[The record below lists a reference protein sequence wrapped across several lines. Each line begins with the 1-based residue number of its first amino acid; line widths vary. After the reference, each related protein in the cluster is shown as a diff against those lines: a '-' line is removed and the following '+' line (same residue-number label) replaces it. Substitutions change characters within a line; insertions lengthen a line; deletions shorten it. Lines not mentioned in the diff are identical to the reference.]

1 MQRNNY
7 WLGLCLWLGALFFTP
22 SYASGIPDF
31 AMIKQQHQSSDF
43 QLLDRQGRLL
53 QLQRVNWQRRQ
64 GSWLGIEQVSPA
76 LVRLLLHAEDRR
88 FYDHGGVDWYAVAGT
103 AWSSLWGQRLRGTS
117 TLSMQLVD
125 LLGLGSGRTVGQRSW
140 SAKWDQARW
149 AQQLESEWT
158 KAQILEAYLNLVP
171 FRGELVGV
179 DAMSKVMWQ
188 KQAFALTFP
197 EAALAVAMLPSPN
210 APLTQ
215 LQQRSCILWRGIE
228 PQADCAAHN
237 WYNQR
242 AILRLARP
250 AWGNPNDA
258 PHWAFYLSQH
268 VSAQNSLQTSVDQVL
283 QRQAQAII
291 QHHLVDLVK
300 ANANDAALVV
310 LDNQSGQVIAYIG
323 SSSYSRAAQFDHVQ
337 AKRQAGST
345 LKPFLYQLA
354 IDQRRI
360 TAASLLA
367 DTAAQFSTPYG
378 LYVPQNYDEQFM
390 GWVSARVALAGSINI
405 PAVRLLGQVGVDE
418 FQAYLQ
424 KLGFDLPYSAD
435 YYGLGLALGGV
446 EVSLWQLTNAYRSLA
461 NLGAYS
467 AICLSLACDDAP
479 QPIAGRAA
487 SWITQQMLSDNT
499 ARAVTF
505 GLDSA
510 LNTPFWTAVKT
521 GTSKD
526 MRDNWTVGFSQRYT
540 VGVWVGNTDGSAM
553 HNVSGVSGAAPIWHD
568 MMRFLHQ
575 DQSSFAPP
583 VVEGVV
589 CQPVQFVNHVEATRQ
604 ECFVQGTERAEVVLQ
619 DTTVTASRIL
629 SPLNQAIYALD
640 PEIPPTQQ
648 QIVIKAQVT
657 QGTTVK
663 WRIDNEIVSD
673 QSEFNWLPR
682 PGKHN
687 IELLHQHTLQPLDS
701 IYIEIRG

>member
-103 AWSSLWGQRLRGTS
+103 VWSSLWGQRLRGTS

-179 DAMSKVMWQ
+179 DALSKVMWQ

-258 PHWAFYLSQH
+258 SHWAFYLSQH

-310 LDNQSGQVIAYIG
+310 LDNQRGQVIAYIG

-487 SWITQQMLSDNT
+487 SWITQQILSDNT

-673 QSEFNWLPR
+673 QPEFNWLPR

-701 IYIEIRG
+701 IHIEIRG